1 MDIHKELAEL
11 GLILPSPSEPGGNYL
26 SVNTRGNIAYIAIQ
40 FPALNK
46 VFSYQGRLGE
56 EYTTDEGYK
65 AMQQCALNVLAQ
77 IENKIGFDKVLG
89 LNHMDAY
96 YQASGNWD
104 EGRII
109 VDGASDLFVNVLK
122 EKGNHSRSIFGVDK
136 LPRNFC
142 AGITCSLTLIT

>member
-1 MDIHKELAEL
+1 MDIHQELSKI
-11 GLILPSPSEPGGNYL
+11 GLTLPSPTDPGGNYL
-26 SVNTRGNIAYIAIQ
+26 SVNIRGNIAYIAIQ

-46 VFSYQGRLGE
+46 VFSFQGRLGSDF
-56 EYTTDEGYK
+56 TTEDGYK
-65 AMQQCALNVLAQ
+65 AMQQCALNVLSQ
-77 IENKIGFDKVLG
+77 IHHKIGFEKVLG

-96 YQASGNWD
+96 YQSAGDWD

-142 AGITCSLTLIT
+142 AGITCSITLQG